1 MMQSRDKLSDQ
12 LIDQL
17 NDFYAYRELIGEG
30 KMAKVYRWEGHAYK
44 CFNEGYPQDWLDYEM
59 HIQNIVHGTDLNTV
73 AYYPCSIPS
82 TIKMDLVV
90 GKSLAE
96 RVLKEKYKNGVEDL
110 ISLFSSVH
118 AIRGLD
124 LPKLTPYLK
133 EVMPKVP
140 VDEALKNR
148 ALTYI
153 AELPDE
159 DVLCHLDFHFLNL
172 MHANDDYTI
181 IDWVN
186 AKSGHPL
193 YDFARSYV
201 IFYEFAFRLSG
212 KYLKLLKKAYVYNES
227 ELKKAIFVMALHRL
241 TETDSI
247 RIRTLIDQLSQDLT
261 F

>member
-1 MMQSRDKLSDQ
+1 MQNRDEQRDQ
-12 LIDQL
+12 HYDLI
-17 NDFYAYRELIGEG
+17 NDFYEQRKLIGEG
-30 KMAKVYRWEGHAYK
+30 KMAKVYLWEGHAYK

-59 HIQNIVHGTDLNTV
+59 HIQNIVHRTGLNTV
-73 AYYPCSIPS
+73 AYYPCPMPS
-82 TIKMDLVV
+82 TIKMDLIT
-90 GKSLAE
+90 GKSLAD

-110 ISLFSSVH
+110 VDLFARMH
-118 AIRGLD
+118 AIKGLE

-172 MHANDDYTI
+172 MYANDDYTI

-201 IFYEFAFRLSG
+201 ILYEFAFRMSG
-212 KYLKLLKKAYVYNES
+212 KFLKLIKKSYVYNDT
-227 ELKKAIFVMALHRL
+227 ELNKAIFVMALHRL
-241 TETDSI
+241 TESDSEKV
-247 RIRTLIDQLSQDLT
+247 RTLINQLSQDLT